1 MLISKEKKK
10 EDVIKIEKNI
20 DGLVMYKGWMKGH
33 WQKRFRR
40 RMWVVMLEGEDLG
53 EHFLTKLGK
62 F

>member
-33 WQKRFRR
+33 
-40 RMWVVMLEGEDLG
+40 
-53 EHFLTKLGK
+53 
-62 F
+62 